1 MKVSFNTPLVL
12 GEEIDNIKQAVSLKE
27 LSGSHNFYQKC
38 SNWFNENI
46 GCKLAIPTPSCTA
59 ALEMGLMLIGIEPG
73 DEVILPSFTFT
84 STATAVVL
92 HGGIP
97 IFIDS
102 RLDTLNLNENL
113 IEKAI
118 TPKTKAIIPMHY
130 GSLSC
135 DMEKIMGIAKKHDLI
150 VLEDAAQCIGALFNR
165 NPVGS
170 QGHMSAFSFH
180 ETKNITCGEGGML
193 CINDDRFIQ
202 KAEITRDK
210 GTNRQQFY
218 RRETDKYSWQ
228 DKGSSYLMSELQA
241 AFLYAQLKKEKEI
254 TKNRLE
260 TWGFYHNNLKS
271 LEEQNKLRRPI
282 ITKNSEHNAH
292 LYYILL
298 PTDQERKN
306 LQNYL
311 KSKDISAVP
320 HYSPLHSSKGGK
332 KFGKSGSEMTNV
344 NSFNQR
350 LLRLPLYY
358 NLKNDEKSYVIEK
371 IKEHYS

>member
-180 ETKNITCGEGGML
+180 ETKNITCGEGACFVLTM
-193 CINDDRFIQ
+193 
-202 KAEITRDK
+202 
-210 GTNRQQFY
+210 
-218 RRETDKYSWQ
+218 TDLFK
-228 DKGSSYLMSELQA
+228 
-241 AFLYAQLKKEKEI
+241 
-254 TKNRLE
+254 
-260 TWGFYHNNLKS
+260 
-271 LEEQNKLRRPI
+271 KLRLLAI
-282 ITKNSEHNAH
+282 KAQIANNFIEEKLTNTLGKTKEAH
-292 LYYILL
+292 I
-298 PTDQERKN
+298 
-306 LQNYL
+306 
-311 KSKDISAVP
+311 
-320 HYSPLHSSKGGK
+320 
-332 KFGKSGSEMTNV
+332 
-344 NSFNQR
+344 
-350 LLRLPLYY
+350 
-358 NLKNDEKSYVIEK
+358 
-371 IKEHYS
+371 